1 VLARGGLL
9 VSALSL
15 KAVETAN
22 VQALIATLTRRLNRL
37 AEPPVSVRVDN
48 DLVCF
53 QADTW
58 QPLLLARVEDALDE
72 LIGSA
77 WRCGFSWS

>member
-1 VLARGGLL
+1 M
-9 VSALSL
+9 LSL

-22 VQALIATLTRRLNRL
+22 AQALVGTLTGRLNAR
-37 AEPPVSVRVDN
+37 AEPPVSVTASD

-58 QPLLLARVEDALDE
+58 QPILLARVEDALDE

-77 WRCGFSWS
+77 WRCGFTWT

>member
-1 VLARGGLL
+1 

-15 KAVETAN
+15 KPVETAN
-22 VQALIATLTRRLNRL
+22 VQALVTTLTGRLNGR
-37 AEPPVSVRVDN
+37 AEPPVSVTVN
-48 DLVCF
+48 GGVVCF

-58 QPLLLARVEDALDE
+58 QPLLLARIEDALDE

-77 WRCGFSWS
+77 WRCAFSWRT

>member
-1 VLARGGLL
+1 M
-9 VSALSL
+9 SALSL
-15 KAVETAN
+15 KAVETAR
-22 VQALIATLTRRLNRL
+22 VPALVTTLTGRLNSR
-37 AEPPVSVRVDN
+37 AQPPVSVRADN

-72 LIGSA
+72 EIGSA
-77 WRCGFSWS
+77 WRCGFSWT

>member
-1 VLARGGLL
+1 M
-9 VSALSL
+9 SALAL

-22 VQALIATLTRRLNRL
+22 VQMLVTTLTRRLNRL
-37 AEPPVSVRVDN
+37 TEPPVAVTADN
-48 DLVCF
+48 DIVSF

-72 LIGSA
+72 LVGSA
-77 WRCGFSWS
+77 WRCGFSWT